1 MGLPQARL
9 KYTLAE
15 YMAFEAGSS
24 EKHEYLAGE
33 IYALAG
39 ASPAHNRL
47 CFKPAGLLDRQLAG
61 SGCAGYSADQ
71 KVRIETAD
79 LNTYPDL
86 TIVCGELQ
94 YHPQEPMLLLNPRV
108 IIEALSPSTE
118 AWDRGGKWMC
128 YQQLESLTDYL
139 LVSQDRLQ
147 IEYYALES
155 DGAWRYIRESN
166 PAGIITIASINC
178 RLRLAE
184 VYQGIELPPPAPPRP
199 PIEVVLSEQNRE
211 QK

>member
-15 YMAFEAGSS
+15 YMAFEARSA

-33 IYALAG
+33 IYAMAG

-47 CFKPAGLLDRQLAG
+47 CFKLAGLLDGQLAD
-61 SGCAGYSADQ
+61 SGCAGYSAGQ
-71 KVRIETAD
+71 KVRIKTAD

-86 TIVCGELQ
+86 TIVCGAPQ
-94 YHPQEPMLLLNPRV
+94 YHPQEPLLLLNPRV
-108 IIEALSPSTE
+108 IVEVLSPSTE

-139 LVSQDRLQ
+139 LVSQDRMQ
-147 IEYYALES
+147 IEHYALES
-155 DGAWRYIRESN
+155 DGAWRYSRDTN

-199 PIEVVLSEQNRE
+199 SIEIV
-211 QK
+211 

>member
-1 MGLPQARL
+1 MGLPQAQP

-15 YMAFEAGSS
+15 YMAFEAQSV

-33 IYALAG
+33 IYAMAG
-39 ASPAHNRL
+39 ASPVHNRL
-47 CFKPAGLLDRQLAG
+47 CFKLAGLLERQLAG
-61 SGCAGYSADQ
+61 SGCIGYSSDQ
-71 KVRIETAD
+71 KVRVEAAD
-79 LNTYPDL
+79 LNAYPDL
-86 TIVCGELQ
+86 TIVCGAPQ
-94 YHPQEPMLLLNPRV
+94 YHPQEPMLLLNPHV
-108 IIEALSPSTE
+108 IIEVLSPSTE

-139 LVSQDRLQ
+139 LVSQERRQ
-147 IEYYALES
+147 IEHYALEPG
-155 DGAWRYIRESN
+155 DAWRYVCETD
-166 PAGIITIASINC
+166 PAGIITIDSINC
-178 RLRLAE
+178 RLPLAE